1 MPPVIS
7 SEKVPTPK
15 RNCRTSTSCPAGVSA
30 ITFTQSGASI
40 TTKSRSVART
50 GWRNCTLCRSKM
62 RVLTSVRR
70 PRCSQRSGSA
80 NGGGFIGKN
89 KNASRPQGEEAF
101 KVFEKARGLFLRQLD
116 LLADLQAR
124 RTDTRVHRGN
134 VGGGAAMRLGDLRE
148 GVATLDHVFIGTR
161 DDRLLRSALG
171 AGGGALGAFLE
182 LGDLAVG
189 IAHHLAHRIEGILRG
204 VREGNNVL
212 GGLVA
217 RGTECAELRLETV
230 DLRDF
235 GVLVVE

>member
-1 MPPVIS
+1 MPPGIS
-7 SEKVPTPK
+7 SEKVSTPK
-15 RNCRTSTSCPAGVSA
+15 RNCRTSTSCPSGVSA

-124 RTDTRVHRGN
+124 RTDTRVHSKIARRMAASACDHCRGEP
-134 VGGGAAMRLGDLRE
+134 GCQFFEPEDRPEDQAAEEISR
-148 GVATLDHVFIGTR
+148 
-161 DDRLLRSALG
+161 AL
-171 AGGGALGAFLE
+171 FQKP
-182 LGDLAVG
+182 
-189 IAHHLAHRIEGILRG
+189 
-204 VREGNNVL
+204 
-212 GGLVA
+212 
-217 RGTECAELRLETV
+217 
-230 DLRDF
+230 
-235 GVLVVE
+235 